1 MGLQIRRQDDG
12 WSIDWPEIESYEI
25 GPSSIAWIMWHI
37 IYWWRTTLDY
47 NFGDGTLKKEDITWP
62 GSVEKAKE
70 EINNFYKMVSNNVKK
85 YRLEKVLSQ
94 EKLALD
100 IGIKSIAFYSNCENN
115 KYDKHFNLEHLYKI
129 SKSLNVPLE
138 DLIK

>member
-1 MGLQIRRQDDG
+1 ME
-12 WSIDWPEIESYEI
+12 IDFSN
-25 GPSSIAWIMWHI
+25 SS
-37 IYWWRTTLDY
+37 
-47 NFGDGTLKKEDITWP
+47 
-62 GSVEKAKE
+62 KE
-70 EINNFYKMVSNNVKK
+70 EIDYFYKIISNNVKK
-85 YRLEKVLSQ
+85 YRLEKGFSQ

-138 DLIK
+138 NLIKE

>member
-1 MGLQIRRQDDG
+1 MLE
-12 WSIDWPEIESYEI
+12 IDFSN
-25 GPSSIAWIMWHI
+25 SS
-37 IYWWRTTLDY
+37 
-47 NFGDGTLKKEDITWP
+47 
-62 GSVEKAKE
+62 KE

-129 SKSLNVPLE
+129 SKSLDVPLE
-138 DLIK
+138 EFIKQS

>member
-1 MGLQIRRQDDG
+1 ME
-12 WSIDWPEIESYEI
+12 IDFSN
-25 GPSSIAWIMWHI
+25 S
-37 IYWWRTTLDY
+37 T
-47 NFGDGTLKKEDITWP
+47 
-62 GSVEKAKE
+62 KE
-70 EINNFYKMVSNNVKK
+70 EINNFYKVVSNNVKN
-85 YRLEKVLSQ
+85 YRIEKGFSQ

>member
-1 MGLQIRRQDDG
+1 ME
-12 WSIDWPEIESYEI
+12 IDFSN
-25 GPSSIAWIMWHI
+25 S
-37 IYWWRTTLDY
+37 T
-47 NFGDGTLKKEDITWP
+47 
-62 GSVEKAKE
+62 KE
-70 EINNFYKMVSNNVKK
+70 EIDNFHKIVSNNVKN
-85 YRLEKVLSQ
+85 YRLEKGFSQ

>member
-1 MGLQIRRQDDG
+1 ME
-12 WSIDWPEIESYEI
+12 IDFSN
-25 GPSSIAWIMWHI
+25 S
-37 IYWWRTTLDY
+37 T
-47 NFGDGTLKKEDITWP
+47 
-62 GSVEKAKE
+62 KE
-70 EINNFYKMVSNNVKK
+70 EINNFYKVVSNNVKN
-85 YRLEKVLSQ
+85 YRLEKGFSQ

>member
-1 MGLQIRRQDDG
+1 ME
-12 WSIDWPEIESYEI
+12 IDFSN
-25 GPSSIAWIMWHI
+25 S
-37 IYWWRTTLDY
+37 T
-47 NFGDGTLKKEDITWP
+47 
-62 GSVEKAKE
+62 KE
-70 EINNFYKMVSNNVKK
+70 EIDNFHKIVSNNVEN
-85 YRLEKVLSQ
+85 YRLEKGFSQ

>member
-1 MGLQIRRQDDG
+1 MLE
-12 WSIDWPEIESYEI
+12 IDFCN
-25 GPSSIAWIMWHI
+25 SS
-37 IYWWRTTLDY
+37 
-47 NFGDGTLKKEDITWP
+47 
-62 GSVEKAKE
+62 KE